1 MKGQAF
7 GVALPTLIDR
17 DADGAAALAAFL
29 LDCQRRGL
37 RPVTLRDRG
46 RIIEM
51 FGRSID
57 PAPLLQVTVPIA
69 EQWRASMDHLSAATI
84 NAYTSH
90 VSGFY
95 RWALRRGLVATDP
108 TCDIPVP
115 KVRAGLPHPIEEDDL
130 ELALATAGQPLRAWL
145 VLAGYAGLRA
155 GEIARMRREHV
166 LDTRTPALIHVV
178 NGKGGRERVVPAG
191 SVVLAELAQHLTGRR
206 GRLWLENST
215 HPERILSSHV
225 SQHLRQLGI
234 PHTCHSLRHR
244 FATQLYQRSGGDLR
258 LTQDMLGHSSPATT
272 AIYAAWDPGR
282 AATVLDDLAG
292 SLGKAGPLG
301 R

>member
-1 MKGQAF
+1 MRGQAWN
-7 GVALPTLIDR
+7 AAMPTLIDR
-17 DADGAAALAAFL
+17 DADGTAALAAWL

-37 RPVTLRDRG
+37 RPATLRDRENV
-46 RIIEM
+46 IEM
-51 FGRSID
+51 FGRAID

-69 EQWRASMDHLSAATI
+69 EQWRGSLDHLSASTI
-84 NAYTSH
+84 NTYTSH
-90 VSGFY
+90 VFGFY
-95 RWALRRGLVATDP
+95 RWALRRGLVAVDP
-108 TCDIPVP
+108 TCDIAVP
-115 KVRAGLPHPIEEDDL
+115 KVRPGVPHPIEEGDL

-145 VLAGYAGLRA
+145 VLAAYAGLRS

-206 GRLWLENST
+206 GRLWLENRT
-215 HPERILSSHV
+215 QPEHTLSIQV

-258 LTQDMLGHSSPATT
+258 MTQDMLGHASPATT
-272 AIYAAWDPGR
+272 AIYAAWDPVL

-292 SLGKAGPLG
+292 GLGRPGPLK